1 MSLSLDWTQLSKE
14 SVNLKICQWK
24 LISIFDENMKK
35 QDSTFIVGG
44 QFGSFLQDYHS
55 NHSYMYLLN

>member
-44 QFGSFLQDYHS
+44 QFGSFLRRLS
-55 NHSYMYLLN
+55 